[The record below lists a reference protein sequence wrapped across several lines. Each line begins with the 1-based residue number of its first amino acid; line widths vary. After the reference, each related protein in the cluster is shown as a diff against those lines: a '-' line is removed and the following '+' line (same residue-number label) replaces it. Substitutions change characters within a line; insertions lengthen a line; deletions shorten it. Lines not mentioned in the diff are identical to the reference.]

1 MRRRRSTLP
10 HVNGRHQSAWP
21 ASRFRL
27 PFGDGLDSVVVVV
40 VVVVVVLFWLLLLL
54 VMLLLL
60 LLFLVMLLPSLFSP
74 ESR

>member
-40 VVVVVVLFWLLLLL
+40 VVVVLFWLLLLL